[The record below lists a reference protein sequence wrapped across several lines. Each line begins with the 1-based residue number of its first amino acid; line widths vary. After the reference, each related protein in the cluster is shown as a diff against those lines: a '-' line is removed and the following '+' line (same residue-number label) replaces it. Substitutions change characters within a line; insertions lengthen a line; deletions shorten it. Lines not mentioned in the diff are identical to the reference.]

1 MKPNKPLAAYARAA
15 HGLSSPAVVVRKEE
29 VAPADED
36 EEVLSETLYHFSDGT
51 VLQYRIEIDA
61 HEGAPPEAAPACL
74 PMWISYRIMQ
84 HPPEADIAPEQKTF
98 ANTCRQFFWLKM
110 QA

>member
-15 HGLSSPAVVVRKEE
+15 PGLSSPAVVVRKEE

-74 PMWISYRIMQ
+74 PMWISYRIMR

>member
-1 MKPNKPLAAYARAA
+1 MKPNKPLADYARAA
-15 HGLSSPAVVVRKEE
+15 HGLSSPAVVMRKEE
-29 VAPADED
+29 MAPAD

-110 QA
+110 QT

>member
-1 MKPNKPLAAYARAA
+1 MKPNKPLADYARAA

-29 VAPADED
+29 IAPADED
-36 EEVLSETLYHFSDGT
+36 EEVLSETRYHFSDGA
-51 VLQYRIEIDA
+51 VLQYRIETDLY
-61 HEGAPPEAAPACL
+61 EGTPEAAPACRRV
-74 PMWISYRIMQ
+74 WISYRIMQ

>member
-61 HEGAPPEAAPACL
+61 HEGAPPEA
-74 PMWISYRIMQ
+74 
-84 HPPEADIAPEQKTF
+84 DIAPEQKTF